1 LKFPIREPHVK
12 RPPLLVSLEKCAT
25 IRVTFPR
32 LLDVSDPFDEL
43 YDTGILEELPPET
56 ERAAARAM
64 PAEPFALRGCV
75 ITPDRKLDDGY
86 VVVSGPKIASVTSS
100 KPDGVRILETGGVI
114 LPGLI
119 DLHGHPEYNVFAAW
133 EPPRFFPNRYAW
145 RGSAEYSLVVKEP
158 WKRLTANPSLLRN
171 LTRYAEGRALVGGV
185 TAIQGAS
192 AKYPDKEEALVR
204 NVDLRIF
211 GQHKARSIVDL
222 SRSTADERRGLRAK
236 IDAGEVNAVY
246 VHLAE
251 GLPSNERSRREFDDL
266 VEANL
271 LTPATVII
279 HGTAL
284 SSQHL
289 RDAKDAGAK
298 LVWSPQSNLRLYGET
313 TPAAEALDLG
323 VPMGLGADWL
333 PSGSQSL
340 LSEQKVARR
349 TLERQGTA
357 LTRSQLAKKLV
368 AMVTSEAAVI
378 AGLGDSLGH
387 LMADRVA
394 DILVLERYGPDP
406 WENVVDADPGW
417 VELVMIG
424 GDFAYGRADW
434 FDLLAGPAEKEDL
447 IAWGKQMVMDT
458 SYVAR
463 PAGTTS
469 PRLRELRA
477 RLLERY
483 PLTGPIFA

>member
-1 LKFPIREPHVK
+1 MCDHHGY
-12 RPPLLVSLEKCAT
+12 CAQ
-25 IRVTFPR
+25 RV
-32 LLDVSDPFDEL
+32 LAVSDPFDEL
-43 YDTGILEELPPET
+43 YQTGVLEELPPET

-75 ITPDRKLDDGY
+75 ITPDRKVEDGY
-86 VVVSGPKIASVTSS
+86 VVVSGPKIASISSS
-100 KPDGVRILETGGVI
+100 KPDDVRILETEGVI

-133 EPPRFFPNRYAW
+133 EPPRLFPNRYAW
-145 RGSAEYSLVVKEP
+145 RASDEYRVVVKEP
-158 WKRLTANPSLLRN
+158 WKRLTENPSLLRD

-211 GQHKARSIVDL
+211 GQHKARSVVDL
-222 SRSTADERRGLRAK
+222 SRSTDGDRRGLRAK
-236 IDAGEVNAVY
+236 IASGDVNAVY
-246 VHLAE
+246 IHLAE
-251 GLPSNERSRREFDDL
+251 GLPSNERSRREFDEL
-266 VEANL
+266 VDANL

-284 SSQHL
+284 SSQQL

-349 TLERQGTA
+349 TLERQGTG
-357 LTRSQLAKKLV
+357 LTRSQLDKKLV
-368 AMVTSEAAVI
+368 EMVTSDAAEI
-378 AGLGDSLGH
+378 AGLGNTLGH
-387 LMADRVA
+387 LAADGVA
-394 DILVLERYGPDP
+394 DILVLERHIEDP
-406 WENVVDADPGW
+406 WENVVDADPSW

-424 GDFAYGRADW
+424 GDLAYGRADW
-434 FDLLAGPAEKEDL
+434 IESLAAPAEKEDL

-469 PRLRELRA
+469 PRLHELRA
-477 RLLERY
+477 RLLDRY